1 MIRGATQ
8 FQKIFRGWISR
19 SSSQPPPSSSFST
32 SSNSLL
38 LSFDKPQEEE
48 EEEDQLREVFR
59 TFDKNENGDIS
70 FDEFRGLMEELSP
83 DLDQSHTIDLFHSC
97 IEASKHFWEV
107 GGEDNQPHISS
118 HIMVEEEKKKK
129 KKGEEEEDEI
139 HIEAFI
145 TCMKSMGVK
154 EGGRWKILSSKKKD
168 LFQLLKNN
176 NSSS

>member
-8 FQKIFRGWISR
+8 FQKIFRGWLSR
-19 SSSQPPPSSSFST
+19 SSKQPSSSSSSFSISHSQLPIDET
-32 SSNSLL
+32 LQQ
-38 LSFDKPQEEE
+38 PQQEE
-48 EEEDQLREVFR
+48 EEEDQLRDVFR

-97 IEASKHFWEV
+97 IEASKHFWEI
-107 GGEDNQPHISS
+107 GEEDNQPHIISS
-118 HIMVEEEKKKK
+118 SDVMVEKKKK
-129 KKGEEEEDEI
+129 KGEEDEI